1 MIEKDYILR
10 QVHQLVQ
17 ALAAVLF
24 NKKAGRQELAEDHL
38 MQALRQVFKRD
49 LDQLRA
55 ISRSEIID
63 LCSPGGAWSG
73 DLALALADLLREDGA
88 SRSHERAVWLY
99 EAALES
105 GVLVPLDVHQRIEA
119 LREPEGL

>member
-1 MIEKDYILR
+1 VIEKDYILR

-38 MQALRQVFKRD
+38 TQALRQVFKRD
-49 LDQLRA
+49 LNQLGTM
-55 ISRSEIID
+55 SRDELVN

-73 DLALALADLLREDGA
+73 DLALALADLLREDDA
-88 SRSHERAVWLY
+88 PDSLERAAWLY

-105 GVLVPLDVHQRIEA
+105 GDLVPLDVHQRIEA
-119 LREPEGL
+119 LRG

>member
-17 ALAAVLF
+17 ALVAVLF
-24 NKKAGRQELAEDHL
+24 NKKAGRQELAEGHL
-38 MQALRQVFKRD
+38 TQALRQVFKRD

-63 LCSPGGAWSG
+63 LCSPGGALSG
-73 DLALALADLLREDGA
+73 GLALALADLLREDGA
-88 SRSHERAVWLY
+88 PESHERAVWLC

-105 GVLVPLDVHQRIEA
+105 GDLVPLDVHQRIEA
-119 LREPEGL
+119 LRA

>member
-24 NKKAGRQELAEDHL
+24 NKKAGRQELAADHL
-38 MQALRQVFKRD
+38 TQALRQVFKRD
-49 LDQLRA
+49 LDQLGAMSREEA
-55 ISRSEIID
+55 IG

-88 SRSHERAVWLY
+88 PESHELAVWLY

-105 GVLVPLDVHQRIEA
+105 GDLVPLDVHQRIEA
-119 LREPEGL
+119 LRA